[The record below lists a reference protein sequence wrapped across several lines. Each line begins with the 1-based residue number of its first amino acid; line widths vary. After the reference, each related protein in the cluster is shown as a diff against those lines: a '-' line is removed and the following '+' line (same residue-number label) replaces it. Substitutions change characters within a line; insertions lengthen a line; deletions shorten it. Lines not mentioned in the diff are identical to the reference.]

1 MKQLNCTYVYRCKCL
16 FSVLSHDS
24 CDRIIELK
32 EEGGGK
38 KEREKERAMKKEP
51 SVVRCSR
58 D

>member
-32 EEGGGK
+32 EGGGK

-51 SVVRCSR
+51 SVVRCSG